1 MLFTHAHKRYFLG
14 ESFLRGKKGILI
26 ILEKAGHITVSP
38 ETLVLPFGRAQI

>member
-26 ILEKAGHITVSP
+26 ILEKAGHIIVSP